1 MPENGRI
8 AQRATDDGFRRVG
21 NRVEIVHD
29 FSDRIPSLRRR
40 RGGSYR
46 PSVFVVAKR
55 TRVIVR
61 GGCARHF
68 ARFLE
73 KSFVGE
79 KFIVMR

>member
-1 MPENGRI
+1 
-8 AQRATDDGFRRVG
+8 RATDDGFSRVG

-46 PSVFVVAKR
+46 PSVFVVAK
-55 TRVIVR
+55 TMRVIVR

-68 ARFLE
+68 ARFALE
-73 KSFVGE
+73 KSFGE
-79 KFIVMR
+79 KFIVMS